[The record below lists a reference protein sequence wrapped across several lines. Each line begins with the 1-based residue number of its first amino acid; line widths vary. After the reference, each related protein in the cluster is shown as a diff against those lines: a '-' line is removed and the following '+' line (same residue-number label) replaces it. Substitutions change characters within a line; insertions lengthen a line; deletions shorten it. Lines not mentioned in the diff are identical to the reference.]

1 VSNRALREVCAVAL
15 ALVAGSHAAPAGA
28 ADACTLSGEGR
39 RAQNAAGSQALVY
52 RFSPAELKTDRHFSL
67 LIETCPLSAAAELR
81 VDAMMPAHRHGMNYR
96 PTVTREGPGRWRADG
111 LLLHMPGEWQFR
123 FDLRED
129 GRTERLTDT
138 LVVG

>member
-1 VSNRALREVCAVAL
+1 VSGSAVHRACAVAL
-15 ALVAGSHAAPAGA
+15 ALLTGSHAPIAGA
-28 ADACTLSGEGR
+28 ADGCTLVGDGR
-39 RAQNAAGSQALVY
+39 RAQNAARTQTLVY
-52 RFSPAELKTDRHFSL
+52 RFAPAELRTDRHFSL

-81 VDAMMPAHRHGMNYR
+81 VEATMPAHRHGMNYK

-123 FDLRED
+123 FEIRED

>member
-1 VSNRALREVCAVAL
+1 MGGAAHRACAVAL
-15 ALVAGSHAAPAGA
+15 ALLSGSYASIAGA
-28 ADACTLSGEGR
+28 ADDCTLVGDGR
-39 RAQNAAGSQALVY
+39 RAQNAARTQTIVY
-52 RFSPAELKTDRHFSL
+52 RFAPAELNTDRHFSL

-81 VDAMMPAHRHGMNYR
+81 VDATMPAHRHGMNYK

-123 FDLRED
+123 FDIRED

-138 LVVG
+138 LVVK

>member
-1 VSNRALREVCAVAL
+1 MSNRALREACAVAL
-15 ALVAGSHAAPAGA
+15 ALVAGSHATLVVA

-39 RAQNAAGSQALVY
+39 RAQNGAGSQALVY

>member
-1 VSNRALREVCAVAL
+1 VANRALRCVCAVAL
-15 ALVAGSHAAPAGA
+15 ALIAGSQAPVVGA
-28 ADACTLSGEGR
+28 ADACTLPGEGR
-39 RAQNAAGSQALVY
+39 RAQNAAGTQTIVY
-52 RFSPAELKTDRHFSL
+52 RFLPAELKTDRHFSL
-67 LIETCPLSAAAELR
+67 LIETCPLSAGAELR
-81 VDAMMPAHRHGMNYR
+81 VDATMPAHRHGMNYK

-129 GRTERLTDT
+129 GRTERLTDA